1 MSVLACGLN
10 TSGQVMKAGPGIL
23 CCPSPVAFPTA
34 VTAASVA
41 FSHILWRTDAGWQ
54 WTGYDSGG
62 SQGSQ
67 ARGVIKSSWKV
78 CVCENRI
85 AAINDDGSVL
95 VWEKQWKTLH
105 FQKRD
110 PDSETLGKNLSQD
123 IDSTNYKGKE
133 STNIDTSMKFH
144 LEQREYESTKRKDL
158 ENTSHDTVPYNH
170 ITETQTMNKRCKLET
185 FTKKDEWQVSNLS
198 CPATTK
204 ITFAKVAVED
214 NSLLAVDTAG
224 VMYCGSVP
232 VPLRMKMKEVAVGKE
247 HCMALTAAGDVIT
260 WGSGMRGQLG
270 IGELCQAERP
280 IPVESLQGVPITTI
294 ACGAWHCTALSETGD
309 LYVWGWNESG
319 QLGYPYNCEGSQSLF
334 LFFEHACQCPE
345 RNHLEG
351 EQLQEENKDTEESQG
366 VQAAVRSKGM
376 HDKRVNP
383 KRRKEVI
390 NVQASPVLLD
400 FWTED
405 VNITNVQCGDRHT
418 LYMLDDGSVWSAGMN
433 RYGQLGLGHV
443 RAVKEPCRVFRH
455 GISDMCAGG
464 WNSIFFTTSE
474 LPAS

>member
-1 MSVLACGLN
+1 MFLASPQGPRMSVLACGLN

-23 CCPSPVAFPTA
+23 CCPSPVAFPSG
-34 VTAASVA
+34 VTAASIA

-62 SQGSQ
+62 SQGSR

-95 VWEKQWKTLH
+95 VWENQWRTLH

-110 PDSETLGKNLSQD
+110 TGSETLGK
-123 IDSTNYKGKE
+123 T
-133 STNIDTSMKFH
+133 
-144 LEQREYESTKRKDL
+144 
-158 ENTSHDTVPYNH
+158 
-170 ITETQTMNKRCKLET
+170 
-185 FTKKDEWQVSNLS
+185 
-198 CPATTK
+198 
-204 ITFAKVAVED
+204 
-214 NSLLAVDTAG
+214 G

-232 VPLRMKMKEVAVGKE
+232 VPLRVKMKEVAVGKE
-247 HCMALTAAGDVIT
+247 HSMALTAAGDIIT

-270 IGELCQAERP
+270 IGELCQAEMP
-280 IPVESLQGVPITTI
+280 VPVESLQGVPITTI

-345 RNHLEG
+345 RKHVEG
-351 EQLQEENKDTEESQG
+351 EPLQEENKGTEEGQG
-366 VQAAVRSKGM
+366 VQTEVRSKGM
-376 HDKRVNP
+376 QDKRINP

-405 VNITNVQCGDRHT
+405 VNITNVRCGDRHT

-433 RYGQLGLGHV
+433 R
-443 RAVKEPCRVFRH
+443 
-455 GISDMCAGG
+455 
-464 WNSIFFTTSE
+464 
-474 LPAS
+474 